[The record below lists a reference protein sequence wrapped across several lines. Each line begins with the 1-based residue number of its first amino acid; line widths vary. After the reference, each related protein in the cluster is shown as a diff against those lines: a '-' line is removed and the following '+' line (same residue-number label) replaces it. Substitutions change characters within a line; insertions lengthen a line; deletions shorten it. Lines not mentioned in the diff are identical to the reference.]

1 MKITRE
7 QLIKMIKEE
16 LGDPAGEAEAERQ
29 RRARTAWKRRF
40 TSVEEVNAIA
50 DLMENDPEFEM
61 LSRFAEEFRRR
72 SQRGT
77 PPQDVL
83 EVVLPE
89 SVPGG
94 LIAKVILKARERL
107 PADETPIKKPK
118 SPALSGAEMDRIA
131 PSLEE
136 TKGNKMKITKKQLKE
151 IIEEEFAAVL
161 EQDAQAMMVRGAKG
175 AGRDEIS
182 VEKIR
187 ISPDGS
193 FKARLTSAALEK
205 PLRVAGK
212 LDHNSTALLQ
222 QANALE
228 APKELTGAA
237 KEMMEYVERIKSNY
251 EGSEA
256 GMPPSLEELEKLV
269 RSSDFAG
276 INDNITTLW
285 NDLLKWHRKTGI
297 RLQHAVTTA
306 FNTLNTLN
314 YRARKQAG

>member
-40 TSVEEVNAIA
+40 TSVEEVDAIA

-61 LSRFAEEFRRR
+61 LSRFADEFRRR

-83 EVVLPE
+83 EIVLPE

-151 IIEEEFAAVL
+151 IIEEELKKALNEDVIDYIEDGDTILQPVGNILLKQDGRVIFTAKDRDGKELGDVL
-161 EQDAQAMMVRGAKG
+161 AQADEPTVKRLRGGGTLKEPERQMDPFGKEVLDTVLKIKQEYGDNVPPAIIEMEKEAKKAANAEG
-175 AGRDEIS
+175 LKD
-182 VEKIR
+182 
-187 ISPDGS
+187 SPLNKNITDYWNNVLRWHQKDGS
-193 FKARLTSAALEK
+193 
-205 PLRVAGK
+205 
-212 LDHNSTALLQ
+212 
-222 QANALE
+222 
-228 APKELTGAA
+228 
-237 KEMMEYVERIKSNY
+237 
-251 EGSEA
+251 
-256 GMPPSLEELEKLV
+256 
-269 RSSDFAG
+269 
-276 INDNITTLW
+276 
-285 NDLLKWHRKTGI
+285 
-297 RLQHAVTTA
+297 RLQHKVTTT
-306 FNTLNTLN
+306 FNQLNTLLQKV
-314 YRARKQAG
+314 R

>member
-7 QLIKMIKEE
+7 QLINMIKEE

-40 TSVEEVNAIA
+40 TSVEEVDAIA

-61 LSRFAEEFRRR
+61 LSRFADEFRRR

-151 IIEEEFAAVL
+151 IIEEEFKKALNEDVIDYIEDGDTILQPVGNILLKQDGRVIFTAKDRDGKELGDVL
-161 EQDAQAMMVRGAKG
+161 AQADEPTVKRLRGGGTLKEPERQMDPFGKEVLDTVLKIKQEYGDNVPPAIIEMEKEAKKAANAEG
-175 AGRDEIS
+175 LKD
-182 VEKIR
+182 
-187 ISPDGS
+187 SPLNKNITDYWNNVLRWHQKDGS
-193 FKARLTSAALEK
+193 
-205 PLRVAGK
+205 
-212 LDHNSTALLQ
+212 
-222 QANALE
+222 
-228 APKELTGAA
+228 
-237 KEMMEYVERIKSNY
+237 
-251 EGSEA
+251 
-256 GMPPSLEELEKLV
+256 
-269 RSSDFAG
+269 
-276 INDNITTLW
+276 
-285 NDLLKWHRKTGI
+285 
-297 RLQHAVTTA
+297 RLQHKVTTT
-306 FNTLNTLN
+306 FNQLNTLLQKV
-314 YRARKQAG
+314 R

>member
-136 TKGNKMKITKKQLKE
+136 TKTNKMKITKKQLKE
-151 IIEEEFAAVL
+151 IVEEEYSTVLVERELNEGFFDTLKKWFYGEIGDYAEHERYVRAAYERGVDYQTASA
-161 EQDAQAMMVRGAKG
+161 EWQKANGYPFGKKPSMDQDQVKQNVSGVAK
-175 AGRDEIS
+175 I
-182 VEKIR
+182 VK
-187 ISPDGS
+187 
-193 FKARLTSAALEK
+193 K
-205 PLRVAGK
+205 
-212 LDHNSTALLQ
+212 
-222 QANALE
+222 
-228 APKELTGAA
+228 APKAAHKIDPYKAATGELFDADYQRDPNLVDAERFDMINYARAIVRA
-237 KEMMEYVERIKSNY
+237 KCPGKFDWSKPGIPLKPGKSWGLDD
-251 EGSEA
+251 EC
-256 GMPPSLEELEKLV
+256 
-269 RSSDFAG
+269 SD
-276 INDNITTLW
+276 
-285 NDLLKWHRKTGI
+285 
-297 RLQHAVTTA
+297 
-306 FNTLNTLN
+306 
-314 YRARKQAG
+314 

>member
-40 TSVEEVNAIA
+40 TSVEEVDAIA

-61 LSRFAEEFRRR
+61 LSRFADEFRRR

-151 IIEEEFAAVL
+151 IIEEELKKALNEDVIDYIEDGDTILQPVGNILLKQDGRVIFTAKDRDGKELGDVL
-161 EQDAQAMMVRGAKG
+161 AQADEPTVKRLRGGGTLKEPERQMDPFGKEVLDTVLKIKQEYGDNVPPAIIDMEKEAKKAANAEG
-175 AGRDEIS
+175 LKD
-182 VEKIR
+182 
-187 ISPDGS
+187 SPLNKNITDYWNNVLRWHQKDGS
-193 FKARLTSAALEK
+193 
-205 PLRVAGK
+205 
-212 LDHNSTALLQ
+212 
-222 QANALE
+222 
-228 APKELTGAA
+228 
-237 KEMMEYVERIKSNY
+237 
-251 EGSEA
+251 
-256 GMPPSLEELEKLV
+256 
-269 RSSDFAG
+269 
-276 INDNITTLW
+276 
-285 NDLLKWHRKTGI
+285 
-297 RLQHAVTTA
+297 RLQHKVTTT
-306 FNTLNTLN
+306 FNQLNTLLQKV
-314 YRARKQAG
+314 R

>member
-40 TSVEEVNAIA
+40 TSVEEVDAIA

-83 EVVLPE
+83 EIVLPE

-151 IIEEEFAAVL
+151 IIEEELKKALNEDVIDYIEDGDTILQPVGNILLKQDGRVIFTAKDRDGKELGDVL
-161 EQDAQAMMVRGAKG
+161 AQADEPTVKRLRGGGTLKEPERQMDPFGKEVLDTVLKIKQEYGDNVPPAIIEMEKEAKKAANAEG
-175 AGRDEIS
+175 LKD
-182 VEKIR
+182 
-187 ISPDGS
+187 SPLNKNITDYWNNVLRWHQKDGS
-193 FKARLTSAALEK
+193 
-205 PLRVAGK
+205 
-212 LDHNSTALLQ
+212 
-222 QANALE
+222 
-228 APKELTGAA
+228 
-237 KEMMEYVERIKSNY
+237 
-251 EGSEA
+251 
-256 GMPPSLEELEKLV
+256 
-269 RSSDFAG
+269 
-276 INDNITTLW
+276 
-285 NDLLKWHRKTGI
+285 
-297 RLQHAVTTA
+297 RLQHKVTTT
-306 FNTLNTLN
+306 FNQLNTLLQKV
-314 YRARKQAG
+314 R

>member
-50 DLMENDPEFEM
+50 DLMENDPEFDM
-61 LSRFAEEFRRR
+61 LSRFADEFRRR

-83 EVVLPE
+83 EIVLPE

-136 TKGNKMKITKKQLKE
+136 AKGNKMKITKKQLKQ
-151 IIEEEFAAVL
+151 IIEEEFKKALNEDVIDYIEDGDTILQPVGNILLKQDGRVIFTAKDRDGKELGDVL
-161 EQDAQAMMVRGAKG
+161 AQADEPTVKRLRGGGTLKEPERQMDPFGKEVLDTVLKIKQEYGDNVPPAIIEMEKEAKKAANAEG
-175 AGRDEIS
+175 LKD
-182 VEKIR
+182 
-187 ISPDGS
+187 SPLKKNITGYWNNVLRWHQKDGS
-193 FKARLTSAALEK
+193 
-205 PLRVAGK
+205 
-212 LDHNSTALLQ
+212 
-222 QANALE
+222 
-228 APKELTGAA
+228 
-237 KEMMEYVERIKSNY
+237 
-251 EGSEA
+251 
-256 GMPPSLEELEKLV
+256 
-269 RSSDFAG
+269 
-276 INDNITTLW
+276 
-285 NDLLKWHRKTGI
+285 
-297 RLQHAVTTA
+297 RLQHKVTTT
-306 FNTLNTLN
+306 FNQLNTLLQ
-314 YRARKQAG
+314 KV

>member
-1 MKITRE
+1 
-7 QLIKMIKEE
+7 MIKEE

-40 TSVEEVNAIA
+40 TSVEEVDAIA

-61 LSRFAEEFRRR
+61 LSRFADEFRRR

-151 IIEEEFAAVL
+151 IIEEELKKALNEDVIDYIEDGDTILQPVGNILLKQDGRVIFTAKDRDGKELGDVL
-161 EQDAQAMMVRGAKG
+161 AQADEPTVKRLRGGGTLKEPERQMDPFGKEVLDTVLKIKQEYGDNVPPAIIEMEKEAKKAANAEG
-175 AGRDEIS
+175 LKD
-182 VEKIR
+182 
-187 ISPDGS
+187 SPLNKNITDYWNNVLRWHQKDGS
-193 FKARLTSAALEK
+193 
-205 PLRVAGK
+205 
-212 LDHNSTALLQ
+212 
-222 QANALE
+222 
-228 APKELTGAA
+228 
-237 KEMMEYVERIKSNY
+237 
-251 EGSEA
+251 
-256 GMPPSLEELEKLV
+256 
-269 RSSDFAG
+269 
-276 INDNITTLW
+276 
-285 NDLLKWHRKTGI
+285 
-297 RLQHAVTTA
+297 RLQHKVTTT
-306 FNTLNTLN
+306 FNQLNTLLQKV
-314 YRARKQAG
+314 R

>member
-40 TSVEEVNAIA
+40 TSVEEINAIA

-61 LSRFAEEFRRR
+61 LSRFADEFRRR

-136 TKGNKMKITKKQLKE
+136 TKTNKIKITKKQLKE
-151 IIEEEFAAVL
+151 IVEEEFL
-161 EQDAQAMMVRGAKG
+161 KIDEKKKKKKKKRKLTSKPSSETNLGDWFKRKGAKG
-175 AGRDEIS
+175 KKGGWVDCNTCRKDKKTGRKTCKACGRS
-182 VEKIR
+182 SGEKR
-187 ISPDGS
+187 AKYP
-193 FKARLTSAALEK
+193 KCRPTPSACSK
-205 PLRVAGK
+205 KGNYGKKSKAGK
-212 LDHNSTALLQ
+212 
-222 QANALE
+222 
-228 APKELTGAA
+228 KG
-237 KEMMEYVERIKSNY
+237 
-251 EGSEA
+251 
-256 GMPPSLEELEKLV
+256 
-269 RSSDFAG
+269 
-276 INDNITTLW
+276 
-285 NDLLKWHRKTGI
+285 
-297 RLQHAVTTA
+297 
-306 FNTLNTLN
+306 
-314 YRARKQAG
+314 